1 MKGAFRCRNTHAS
14 GRADTVNTENSTDR
28 QTASRLLAG
37 RSAGLHR
44 VYWSTAVTQRKAK
57 PRTVALVMAAKCQS
71 TLAGS

>member
-1 MKGAFRCRNTHAS
+1 MLRFRDTHGS
-14 GRADTVNTENSTDR
+14 GRAESVNTENSTDR
-28 QTASRLLAG
+28 QTASQLQAVR
-37 RSAGLHR
+37 RAGLQR